1 MAPQHLWIIA
11 KCFALRGKPL
21 KRKCSSSAISPV
33 QPYFSQLPACEQT
46 VWHDWPPLWALW
58 SWLEGSPCLLW
69 QKCYGNGRKVCTV
82 AIALQER
89 IAYYPPLCAGSN
101 GEREGILSVMVMMHF
116 KWSLPIIYQWMIMAR
131 EGEHPLGYSHDA
143 REMVKRSV
151 QRVPPWFRG
160 DRLNEGAG
168 AFLSLL

>member
-1 MAPQHLWIIA
+1 
-11 KCFALRGKPL
+11 
-21 KRKCSSSAISPV
+21 
-33 QPYFSQLPACEQT
+33 
-46 VWHDWPPLWALW
+46 
-58 SWLEGSPCLLW
+58 
-69 QKCYGNGRKVCTV
+69 
-82 AIALQER
+82 
-89 IAYYPPLCAGSN
+89 
-101 GEREGILSVMVMMHF
+101 MVMMHF

-151 QRVPPWFRG
+151 QRAPPWFRG